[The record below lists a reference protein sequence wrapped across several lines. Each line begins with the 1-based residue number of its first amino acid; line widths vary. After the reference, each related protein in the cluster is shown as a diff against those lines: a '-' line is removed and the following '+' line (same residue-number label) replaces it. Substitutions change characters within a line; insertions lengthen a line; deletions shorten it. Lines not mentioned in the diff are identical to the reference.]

1 MAARPLPVPEPHQV
15 VTTGRFLGAQ
25 LDETGARLRDL
36 AAAAGGLDER
46 ARELAAG
53 ERLLAERQA
62 TVERELIAAAVH
74 AAELEEREE
83 TLTAEEARLAARAEW
98 LAAEVVRLEAES
110 VRLGEQAE
118 QLGQRED
125 RFARRWR
132 WLIRSWRRRRRGAGA
147 LQVCEVLFVPTADGY
162 RLLPQ
167 EGLALAPGSLLT
179 GLAGEER
186 SFVVSKISVRPFEGR
201 TCAYLQDVS
210 PSEGVES

>member
-25 LDETGARLRDL
+25 LDETGARLRQL

-46 ARELAAG
+46 AREVAAG

-83 TLTAEEARLAARAEW
+83 ALTAEEARLAASAES
-98 LAAEVVRLEAES
+98 LAAEAVRLEAES
-110 VRLGEQAE
+110 VRLSEQAE

-132 WLIRSWRRRRRGAGA
+132 WLVRSWRRRRRRPGA
-147 LQVCEVLFVPTADGY
+147 LQVCDVLFAPTAGGY

-167 EGLALAPGSLLT
+167 QGLALAPGSLLT